1 MSALPLLLIKGTKSL
16 EAEKEDIVK
25 SIEDIRE
32 KLRATQEKYQKSHQQ
47 VSRKDAQIIK
57 SLKYEER

>member
-1 MSALPLLLIKGTKSL
+1 MILIGASIKLVYQSYGMSALPLLLIKGTKSL

-32 KLRATQEKYQKSHQQ
+32 KLRAIQEKYQKSH
-47 VSRKDAQIIK
+47 
-57 SLKYEER
+57 

>member
-32 KLRATQEKYQKSHQQ
+32 KLRATQEKYQKSH
-47 VSRKDAQIIK
+47 
-57 SLKYEER
+57 